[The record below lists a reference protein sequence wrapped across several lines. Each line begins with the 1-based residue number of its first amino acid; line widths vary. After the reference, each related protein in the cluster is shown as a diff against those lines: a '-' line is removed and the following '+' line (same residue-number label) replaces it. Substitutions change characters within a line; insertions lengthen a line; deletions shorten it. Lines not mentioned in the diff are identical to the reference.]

1 MPSSLLESRQAMSR
15 QPAFWL
21 VLCGVVATQLMAFY
35 LLCSHQVRKAE
46 NRRAAVEVQRM
57 AHADCLQYL
66 AQSTI
71 GSCAVPF
78 IPGTSRP
85 AAAESGAPVTLVS
98 R

>member
-1 MPSSLLESRQAMSR
+1 MLSRALDSR
-15 QPAFWL
+15 ARAPGFWL
-21 VLCGVVATQLMAFY
+21 MLSGLVFTQLLAFY

-46 NRRAAVEVQRM
+46 NRRAAVEVQRL

-71 GSCAVPF
+71 GSCSVPF
-78 IPGTSRP
+78 VPGTSRT
-85 AAAESGAPVTLVS
+85 AAAPDGGPLALVS

>member
-1 MPSSLLESRQAMSR
+1 MLSRLLDPRNGVQREPM
-15 QPAFWL
+15 FWL
-21 VLCGVVATQLMAFY
+21 VLAAVVATQLLAFY

-46 NRRAAVEVQRM
+46 NRRTAVEVQRM

-71 GSCAVPF
+71 GSCAAPF

-85 AAAESGAPVTLVS
+85 AGNDAGPMAFVS

>member
-1 MPSSLLESRQAMSR
+1 MLSHLLDPREGMPRE
-15 QPAFWL
+15 PGFWL
-21 VLCGVVATQLMAFY
+21 VLAAVVATQLLAFY
-35 LLCSHQVRKAE
+35 LLCTHQVRKAE

-71 GSCAVPF
+71 GSCSLPF
-78 IPGTSRP
+78 VPGTSRP
-85 AAAESGAPVTLVS
+85 AAGDAGGPVAVVS

>member
-1 MPSSLLESRQAMSR
+1 MLSRLLASRQR
-15 QPAFWL
+15 DPGFWL
-21 VLCGVVATQLMAFY
+21 VLSALVVTQLVAFY

-57 AHADCLQYL
+57 AQADCLQYL

-78 IPGTSRP
+78 VPGASRP
-85 AAAESGAPVTLVS
+85 EGADTGLPVTLVS

>member
-1 MPSSLLESRQAMSR
+1 MLSRLLDPRSGMQRE
-15 QPAFWL
+15 PVFWL
-21 VLCGVVATQLMAFY
+21 VLAAVVATQLLAFY

-46 NRRAAVEVQRM
+46 NRRTAVEVQRM
-57 AHADCLQYL
+57 AHSDCLQYL

-71 GSCAVPF
+71 GSCSAPF

-85 AAAESGAPVTLVS
+85 AANEAGPLTLVS